1 MNKEHKRKSN
11 EHRKDLAGEYRWG
24 DTGQIAFLIVF
35 IIGMIS
41 DLFLLKISDSW
52 QNVFAWYFRIVV
64 FIPLLFIAGYFA
76 QRAHKIVFQQERDDL
91 IVIKTDVFAMI
102 RHPMYFGSILTYLGF
117 VILSFSVIALI
128 VFVIIVIFYFYLCR
142 YEEQILIEKL
152 GDQYKNYM
160 KKVPMLIPFIKLK

>member
-1 MNKEHKRKSN
+1 MNKEHKRKSH

-24 DTGQIAFLIVF
+24 DTGQIIFLIVF
-35 IIGMIS
+35 IIGIIS

-128 VFVIIVIFYFYLCR
+128 VFVIVVIFYFYLCR